1 MSSRTVNVRIPAP
14 LFAELAAFCSAWRQP
29 RSTVIRWAMR
39 YFLTHQEQALE
50 ELGAHPE
57 DPRSEEHRINGDR
70 YLESLAH
77 IDLEALVARELHA

>member
-1 MSSRTVNVRIPAP
+1 
-14 LFAELAAFCSAWRQP
+14 
-29 RSTVIRWAMR
+29 MR